1 MLTDEQQALQLAFTS
16 LEEKF
21 RRMQE
26 ENNQLVARWMQ
37 EKAKTADELN
47 AENEKQLKVQ
57 RDKRQ
62 KQLLQ
67 ATENMHVP
75 AGWDITVLRFY
86 IQMFLVNWL

>member
-75 AGWDITVLRFY
+75 AGWDIIVLRFY